1 MKLYRV
7 IVRGRA
13 RYAGTQADARAMKR
27 ETGVPWAEVEV
38 PTAKAGL
45 LAFLNE
51 HATGL
56 LAPAEPLPAAP
67 VAPAPIV
74 QASPLAAAAPLALDA
89 ASVLARM
96 DNPDL
101 SVDAIVEDIARMK
114 GGYAL
119 KRVAGAVAIRFE
131 ELSR

>member
-1 MKLYRV
+1 MRLYRL
-7 IVRGRA
+7 IVAGRP
-13 RYAGTQADARAMKR
+13 RYVGTQADARAMKR
-27 ETGVPWAEVEV
+27 DTGAAWTEIDV
-38 PTAKAGL
+38 PTDKAGL
-45 LAFLNE
+45 LDFLD
-51 HATGL
+51 A
-56 LAPAEPLPAAP
+56 PAAP
-67 VAPAPIV
+67 EEDTATPPEARRVPNNRSAV
-74 QASPLAAAAPLALDA
+74 ALDA

-101 SVDAIVEDIARMK
+101 DLDAIVEAIAVMK

>member
-1 MKLYRV
+1 MRLYRL
-7 IVRGRA
+7 IVAGRP
-13 RYAGTQADARAMKR
+13 RYVGTQADARAMKR
-27 ETGVPWAEVEV
+27 DTGAAWTEIDV
-38 PTAKAGL
+38 PTDKAGL
-45 LAFLNE
+45 LAFLD
-51 HATGL
+51 
-56 LAPAEPLPAAP
+56 APATPEEDTAP
-67 VAPAPIV
+67 PQPPRVSEHRSA
-74 QASPLAAAAPLALDA
+74 LALNA

-101 SVDAIVEDIARMK
+101 GLDAIVEAIAVMK